1 MRAVD
6 ALEALELAGSTQRGL
21 VTTAQAREAGLS
33 GVDLTRLADAGKLLR
48 VRHGVYVLPSAGS
61 DRLQDLRAAWLAASA
76 NGEVVVSR
84 ASASAVHGLGDLVP
98 AAHEFTAAVR
108 RQSTLPD
115 VRFHR
120 AALEDVDV
128 TVVDGLPVTTVVRTV
143 GDLVASSLDSDQLA
157 RVLSDAVER
166 PGVDVEALVTVLT
179 PYAARYGFDSGR
191 AMLAEVAPGYL
202 AATLRSVVDEAVM
215 LSSQFRQQAL
225 DLLEEP
231 GGANALLALFHDRLA
246 RGDSPVRK
254 DT

>member
-21 VTTAQAREAGLS
+21 VTTAQAREAGLA
-33 GVDLTRLADAGKLLR
+33 GVDLTRLADAGRLLR
-48 VRHGVYVLPSAGS
+48 VRHGVYVLPSAGV
-61 DRLQDLRAAWLAASA
+61 DRLQQLRAAWLAASA
-76 NGEVVVSR
+76 NGDVVVSR
-84 ASASAVHGLGDLVP
+84 ASAAAVHRLGDLVP
-98 AAHEFTAAVR
+98 ATHEFTAAVR

-120 AALEDVDV
+120 AALSDDEVV
-128 TVVDGLPVTTVVRTV
+128 LVDGLPVTSVVRTV
-143 GDLVASSLDSDQLA
+143 GDLAASSLDSDQLA

-166 PGVDVEALVTVLT
+166 PGVGMEALATALT
-179 PYAARYGFDSGR
+179 PHAARYGFDSGR
-191 AMLAEVAPGYL
+191 ALLAGMAPGYL
-202 AATLRSVVDEAVM
+202 AAALRGVVDEAVM

-231 GGANALLALFHDRLA
+231 GGSNALLALVHDRLA
-246 RGDSPVRK
+246 RGKSPVRE